1 MHGFEI
7 SRGNTVIALER
18 EGFIIDD
25 IIVSTPEQENNF
37 ESSNGLM
44 GRYLMNSSHT
54 FTSIEVKLSY
64 EGDYDLDFP
73 LLRDKLYGLVSDTK
87 PFYIRGKWA
96 KAPNILPELPGETTG
111 DMKFEAPEFESGKRF
126 YVIRT
131 GSSSIEKVALNGEG
145 SITFETAALPYAE
158 SVWTTMDIN
167 NNGINYDGKWSYG
180 MGLYFKGVDN
190 FGNDKTYTWKYRHT
204 TSPFTIF
211 NAGDVAITSKRMY
224 RKIKITLGQ
233 STSKI
238 QLKDDSGRIFEINR
252 AMYSGDV
259 ILLDGP
265 FITVNG
271 MNAVHQT
278 NRVFPYIY
286 KGDNKFELIG
296 ATSFT
301 VEFDF
306 RYYYGSPDIERIQ
319 SSSSGTTVYRDITPP
334 APPSVD
340 EINLGA
346 SKFTGISEE
355 GATITVTYP
364 DGTKLTTIGGLNGAF
379 SVTNSKIL
387 TSGQNITF
395 TATDTSGNISAVTT
409 KTVRGFMY
417 TAPIVQSFNKE
428 TMDMVIT
435 NIPSSL
441 TGDSRYLMYKV
452 YRGSNEVGSGFNSI
466 LSVPYTLNLRNI
478 SNYTP
483 SNGDVVHLWIEGTG
497 DEDLSPITKY
507 TLNITEQTA
516 LNQWRSS
523 YKDYSTT
530 INSGGRK
537 QITEILTVIGNPE
550 QYVNVKTVG
559 DDLIV
564 NGGAGSQRYYEL
576 SGLKPNTTYTL
587 SYNITWTDSTQG
599 LHTHAWGIGL
609 LSDSLKGTR
618 RKFTFTT
625 NAYGKFGYG
634 NGATMDSIPSHYLNY
649 MNEAVDNNIVTYSKI
664 TLNEGTVDMGHT
676 AGTQT
681 GV

>member
-44 GRYLMNSSHT
+44 GRYLMHSSHT

-87 PFYIRGKWA
+87 PFYIRGKWMKYPKVEA
-96 KAPNILPELPGETTG
+96 ELPGETTG
-111 DMKFEAPEFESGKRF
+111 SMKFDAPEYESGKRF

-131 GSSSIEKVALNGEG
+131 GSSTIEKIALRGEG
-145 SITFETAALPYAE
+145 SITFETAALPYSE
-158 SVWTTMDIN
+158 SVYTTMDIN

-180 MGLYFKGVDN
+180 MGLFIKGVDEY
-190 FGNDKTYTWKYRHT
+190 GNDKTYTWQYKHT

-233 STSKI
+233 STSKL

-259 ILLDGP
+259 ILIDGP

-278 NRVFPYIY
+278 NRVIPYIY

-301 VEFDF
+301 IEFDF
-306 RYYYGSPDIERIQ
+306 RYYYGSADIERIQ
-319 SSSSGTTVYRDITPP
+319 SSSSGTTIFRDVTPP
-334 APPSVD
+334 AAPSVD

-346 SKFTGISEE
+346 NKFTGVTEE
-355 GATITVTYP
+355 GAIVTVTYP
-364 DGTKLTTIGGLNGAF
+364 DGTKVTTVGGLNGAF
-379 SVTNSKIL
+379 SVNNNKTL

-395 TATDTSGNISAVTT
+395 TATDTAGNISAVTT
-409 KTVRGFMY
+409 KTVRGYMY
-417 TAPIVQSFNKE
+417 TAPVVDSFNK
-428 TMDMVIT
+428 T
-435 NIPSSL
+435 NNTLTVSNLPLTSPSAP
-441 TGDSRYLMYKV
+441 RYLMCAV
-452 YRGSNEVGSGFNSI
+452 YRGTNYVVGNAELINSNPLNI
-466 LSVPYTLNLRNI
+466 TLNLGD
-478 SNYTP
+478 YVP
-483 SNGDVVHLWIEGTG
+483 ADGDVVNLWIESTG
-497 DEDLSPITKY
+497 ADDLSPVTKY
-507 TLNITEQTA
+507 TIRLTEQTA

-523 YKDYSTT
+523 NKDYSST

-537 QITEILTVIGNPE
+537 QFTENFTVIGNPE
-550 QYVNVKTVG
+550 QYVNVKSQG

-564 NGGAGSQRYYEL
+564 NGGAGSQKYYEL
-576 SGLKPNTTYTL
+576 SGFKPNTTYTL
-587 SYNITWTDSTQG
+587 SYNITWTDTTAG
-599 LHTHAWGIGL
+599 LHTHAWGVGL
-609 LSDSLKGTR
+609 LPDSAKGSR
-618 RKFTFTT
+618 QKFTFTT
-625 NAYGKFGYG
+625 NSLGKFGYG

-649 MNEAVDNNIVTYSKI
+649 MNESVENNVVTYSKI
-664 TLNEGTVDMGHT
+664 TINEGTVDMGYS
-676 AGTQT
+676 AGTLT
-681 GV
+681 EV

>member
-1 MHGFEI
+1 MHGLEI

-96 KAPNILPELPGETTG
+96 KAPKILPELPGETIG
-111 DMKFEAPEFESGKRF
+111 DMKFDAPEFESGKRF

-131 GSSSIEKVALNGEG
+131 GSSAIEKVALNGEG

-180 MGLYFKGVDN
+180 MGLYIKGVDMY
-190 FGNDKTYTWKYRHT
+190 GNDKTYTWKYRHT

-233 STSKI
+233 STNKI

-296 ATSFT
+296 ATLFT
-301 VEFDF
+301 IEFDF
-306 RYYYGSPDIERIQ
+306 RYYYGSADIERIQ

-395 TATDTSGNISAVTT
+395 TATDSSGNISAVTT

-435 NIPSSL
+435 NIPSTL
-441 TGDSRYLMYKV
+441 TGNSRYLMYKV

-497 DEDLSPITKY
+497 DEDLSPVTKY

-537 QITEILTVIGNPE
+537 QITEVLTVIGNPE

-634 NGATMDSIPSHYLNY
+634 NGATMDSMPSHYLNY

-664 TLNEGTVDMGHT
+664 TLNEGTVDMGYT

>member
-87 PFYIRGKWA
+87 PFYIRGKWMKYPRVEA
-96 KAPNILPELPGETTG
+96 ELPGDTTG
-111 DMKFEAPEFESGKRF
+111 SMKFDAPEYESGKRF

-131 GSSSIEKVALNGEG
+131 GSSTIEKIALRGEG
-145 SITFETAALPYAE
+145 SITFETVALPYSE
-158 SVWTTMDIN
+158 SVYTTMDIN
-167 NNGINYDGKWSYG
+167 DNGINYDGKWSYG
-180 MGLYFKGVDN
+180 MGLYIKGVDEY
-190 FGNDKTYTWKYRHT
+190 GNDKTYTWQYKHT
-204 TSPFTIF
+204 TSPFIIY

-233 STSKI
+233 STSKV

-252 AMYSGDV
+252 ALYSGDV
-259 ILLDGP
+259 IILDGP

-278 NRVFPYIY
+278 NRVIPYIY
-286 KGDNKFELIG
+286 KGDNKFELTG

-301 VEFDF
+301 IEFDF
-306 RYYYGSPDIERIQ
+306 RYYYGSADIERIQ
-319 SSSSGTTVYRDITPP
+319 SSSSGTTIYRDTTPP
-334 APPSVD
+334 SAPSVD

-346 SKFTGISEE
+346 SKFTGVTEE
-355 GATITVTYP
+355 GATVTVTYP
-364 DGTKLTTIGGLNGAF
+364 DGTKITTVGGLNGAF
-379 SVTNSKIL
+379 SVTNSKTL
-387 TSGQNITF
+387 TGGQNITF
-395 TATDTSGNISAVTT
+395 TATDTAGNVSAVTT
-409 KTVRGFMY
+409 KTVRGYMY
-417 TAPIVQSFNKE
+417 TAPVVDSFNKN
-428 TMDMVIT
+428 T
-435 NIPSSL
+435 NELVVSNLPL
-441 TGDSRYLMYKV
+441 TTAEAPRYIMYHI
-452 YRGSNEVGSGFNSI
+452 YRGTNLVANGLKSIQSNPFTIQLG
-466 LSVPYTLNLRNI
+466 NI
-478 SNYTP
+478 ENFTVT
-483 SNGDVVHLWIEGTG
+483 NGDVVHLWIESSG
-497 DEDLSPITKY
+497 DEDLSPTTKY

-523 YKDYSTT
+523 NKDYSST

-537 QITEILTVIGNPE
+537 QFTEILTVIGNPE
-550 QYVNVKTVG
+550 QYVNVKSQG

-587 SYNITWTDSTQG
+587 SYNITWTDTTQG
-599 LHTHAWGIGL
+599 LHTHAWGVGL
-609 LSDSLKGTR
+609 LYDTSKGSR
-618 RKFTFTT
+618 QKFTFTT
-625 NAYGKFGYG
+625 NSYGKFGYG

-649 MNEAVDNNIVTYSKI
+649 MNESVENNIVTYSKI
-664 TLNEGTVDMGHT
+664 TLNEGTVDMGYS